1 MTLFCPK
8 IEKTRTGKTAG
19 SEMMGISWERCMTLL
34 CPNIEK
40 TRTGKTAGSE
50 TMGDK
55 LGLFTLVGF
64 FIVLLQ
70 VREREIERSFKIKA
84 ASTSSRFFG

>member
-1 MTLFCPK
+1 MTLLCPK
-8 IEKTRTGKTAG
+8 LEKTRTGKTAG
-19 SEMMGISWERCMTLL
+19 SEMMGDKLGRCMTLL
-34 CPNIEK
+34 CPKIEK

-70 VREREIERSFKIKA
+70 VREIERGQFQNQ
-84 ASTSSRFFG
+84 GCQYP

>member
-1 MTLFCPK
+1 
-8 IEKTRTGKTAG
+8 
-19 SEMMGISWERCMTLL
+19 MTLL
-34 CPNIEK
+34 CSIIEK

-70 VREREIERSFKIKA
+70 VREGERERERERERSFKIKA
-84 ASTSSRFFG
+84 ASTSCRFFGCLK

>member
-1 MTLFCPK
+1 MTLLCPK
-8 IEKTRTGKTAG
+8 IEKA
-19 SEMMGISWERCMTLL
+19 
-34 CPNIEK
+34 
-40 TRTGKTAGSE
+40 RTGKTAGSE

-70 VREREIERSFKIKA
+70 VRERERKREVSK
-84 ASTSSRFFG
+84 SRLPVPLADFSAG

>member
-1 MTLFCPK
+1 
-8 IEKTRTGKTAG
+8 
-19 SEMMGISWERCMTLL
+19 MTLL
-34 CPNIEK
+34 CPKIER

-70 VREREIERSFKIKA
+70 VSERDRDREKSKINAASNSTLLEKKIK
-84 ASTSSRFFG
+84 FK

>member
-1 MTLFCPK
+1 
-8 IEKTRTGKTAG
+8 
-19 SEMMGISWERCMTLL
+19 MTLL
-34 CPNIEK
+34 CPKLEK

-55 LGLFTLVGF
+55 LGLFSLVGF

-70 VREREIERSFKIKA
+70 VRERERYKESSLKIRA
-84 ASTSSRFFG
+84 ASTPSRFFGWLK

>member
-1 MTLFCPK
+1 MTLLCPK
-8 IEKTRTGKTAG
+8 IEKTR
-19 SEMMGISWERCMTLL
+19 I
-34 CPNIEK
+34 
-40 TRTGKTAGSE
+40 GKTAGSE

-70 VREREIERSFKIKA
+70 VREIEIKRSFKIKA
-84 ASTSSRFFG
+84 AGTPSRFFGCLKP